1 MPHVITINVA
11 SHAERVRS
19 AYLLRGLVA
28 LAQQLSR
35 GLSPFNLQP
44 VAEVSCL
51 CCLRVTSSNRND
63 ACLLLNQLF
72 GVVCLNVGFLRT
84 MSGLGSAP
92 NHGFLWQKTPSP
104 GHVVFL
110 KLWLHPS
117 PKFSQRH
124 RYFLFTQY
132 HMSLDG
138 YRLTIRLNK
147 ACSGVGMPFAASE
160 HAQKQEAEQRW
171 LPSHCKHYSFGR
183 SD

>member
-44 VAEVSCL
+44 VAQVSCL

-84 MSGLGSAP
+84 MSGLLVGSAP
-92 NHGFLWQKTPSP
+92 NHSFLWQKTPSR

-110 KLWLHPS
+110 KLWLNLI

-124 RYFLFTQY
+124 RYCPFTQY
-132 HMSLDG
+132 LMFLDG
-138 YRLTIRLNK
+138 CQHPVRLNK
-147 ACSGVGMPFAASE
+147 AYSGAGMPFAARE
-160 HAQKQEAEQRW
+160 HAQEQEAEQCC
-171 LPSHCKHYSFGR
+171 LPSH
-183 SD
+183 